1 MRERP
6 TGELE
11 AILLAWAK
19 IFQRLVMDNTRW
31 GASFPALGGRAVGDW
46 PFSLPF
52 RKGFDASCRL
62 LCMSSFTHDTS
73 NSCCHAVYTSSPHV
87 SPQSPGVLAL
97 YFWGPG
103 AHGKA
108 SPGPMLDAQLG

>member
-31 GASFPALGGRAVGDW
+31 GACYLFFRGFLQACIVPSPPAM
-46 PFSLPF
+46 
-52 RKGFDASCRL
+52 
-62 LCMSSFTHDTS
+62 LCTAAL
-73 NSCCHAVYTSSPHV
+73 C
-87 SPQSPGVLAL
+87 LAL
-97 YFWGPG
+97 APG
-103 AHGKA
+103 
-108 SPGPMLDAQLG
+108 